1 MTNITTGVFSYGFVK
16 ISGLSFGVHA
26 VHLRRQILGDETIS
40 VSTTRPHLS
49 GEQSILPVLPIDGT
63 AQDGG
68 EVSSRIFVDLAE
80 ATKAV
85 GTPKFYEMA
94 ASCVA
99 SMLDSNRYLVI
110 RYGKYSKP
118 EFLVN
123 TAMQPD
129 AVDDYLA
136 SFYRIDP
143 LLRMVRTNVTQQLM
157 TFDQLKRSGADTLFY
172 DDLYRSAKILDELVL
187 LLPTVGGVWTA
198 ICVDRSNTLF
208 SQTEI
213 ERARQIFP
221 VIEELHAL
229 HVDRCVFGW
238 NGGYLD
244 DSQIAFMMVDSENN
258 PAFRNVLW
266 QTKVTSD
273 RETKIRDLS
282 AERIEGIEALDDG
295 LVVHWET
302 LDLQNVVAPG
312 GKAYLLEEP
321 SPGYVDLAAKDLVE
335 QFAGRYRLTP
345 RETEIVEYILQGH
358 PPSLIA
364 TTIGV
369 SVGTIRN
376 HKHRLYYKLDI
387 TTERELFCMFF
398 DLIMGRM

>member
-1 MTNITTGVFSYGFVK
+1 
-16 ISGLSFGVHA
+16 
-26 VHLRRQILGDETIS
+26 
-40 VSTTRPHLS
+40 VSTSSASPRPT
-49 GEQSILPVLPIDGT
+49 EALPDATVGSQKRP
-63 AQDGG
+63 AREDGG
-68 EVSSRIFVDLAE
+68 ASVFVGLAR

-85 GTPKFYEMA
+85 GTPEFYEMA

-99 SMLDSNRYLVI
+99 DMLGSDRYLVI
-110 RYGKYSKP
+110 RYGRYSKP

-123 TAMQPD
+123 TAMTPQ

-143 LLRMVRTNVTQQLM
+143 LLRMVRTNVTQQVM
-157 TFDQLKRSGADTLFY
+157 TFDQLRRSGADTLFY
-172 DDLYRSAKILDELVL
+172 DELYRSARILDELVL

-198 ICVDRSNTLF
+198 ICVDRSKTLF
-208 SQTEI
+208 SQAEI
-213 ERARQIFP
+213 GRARQIFP
-221 VIEELHAL
+221 VIEQLHAL

-244 DSQIAFMMVDSENN
+244 DSQIAFMMMDSENN

-266 QTKVTSD
+266 QTKVDAD
-273 RETKIRDLS
+273 REATIRDLS
-282 AERIEGIEALDDG
+282 TARADGMEALDDG
-295 LVVHWET
+295 LLVHWET
-302 LDLQNVVAPG
+302 LDGQNVVAPG

-321 SPGYVDLAAKDLVE
+321 SPGYVDLAARDLVE
-335 QFAGRYRLTP
+335 QFAIRYSLTP
-345 RETEIVEYILQGH
+345 RESEIVEYLLQGH

-364 TTIGV
+364 TTMGV

-376 HKHRLYYKLDI
+376 HKHRLYNKLDI